1 MENEN
6 AVQGNPNDQQSKED
20 AVFGSENFFDE
31 LEAGVN
37 GMVSEGSQPEAPT
50 TEATHSDR
58 GPEQVTHNT
67 SNNGSKVDWDNED
80 NPYRK
85 RYQDSSREG
94 VRMSQQLRKLQPFMP
109 VLEAMKR
116 DSGLVDHVRDYLK
129 DGGAPSKSIQKKL
142 NLDEDFIYDANEAMQ
157 DPDSDS
163 AKVMNAQIDNV
174 VQSRVGDILK
184 KEKANSMAMQK
195 KLHLRKQAQ
204 EFKSKHNMNDQ
215 DYAAMV
221 AKAKQHRM
229 TLDDIYYLM
238 NKDKAATNVAN
249 STKKDM
255 LNQMKNVRDIPTGAS
270 DANSQDPG
278 VKPDDKLFENILG
291 LDNDVDNLFG

>member
-1 MENEN
+1 
-6 AVQGNPNDQQSKED
+6 
-20 AVFGSENFFDE
+20 
-31 LEAGVN
+31 
-37 GMVSEGSQPEAPT
+37 
-50 TEATHSDR
+50 
-58 GPEQVTHNT
+58 
-67 SNNGSKVDWDNED
+67 
-80 NPYRK
+80 
-85 RYQDSSREG
+85 
-94 VRMSQQLRKLQPFMP
+94 MP

-129 DGGAPSKSIQKKL
+129 DGGAPSKTIQKKL
-142 NLDEDFIYDANEAMQ
+142 QLDEDFVYDAQEAMV

-204 EFKSKHNMNDQ
+204 EFKTKHSMTDQ

-238 NKDKAATNVAN
+238 NKEKAATNVAN

-255 LNQMKNVRDIPTGAS
+255 LNQMKNVRDLPTGAS

-278 VKPDDKLFENILG
+278 VKPDDKIFEGILS